1 MEEKKLEK
9 QLRLPAGLFSLSVSL
24 FPSRGFQTQGAAAAA
39 AAAAVGELYNSFAAT
54 CRGDGRLMDLPPPL
68 SLLPITGRQITA
80 RFSGSINAY

>member
-39 AAAAVGELYNSFAAT
+39 AAVGELYNSFAAT
-54 CRGDGRLMDLPPPL
+54 CRSDGRLMDLPPPL
-68 SLLPITGRQITA
+68 SLLPITGRQITT